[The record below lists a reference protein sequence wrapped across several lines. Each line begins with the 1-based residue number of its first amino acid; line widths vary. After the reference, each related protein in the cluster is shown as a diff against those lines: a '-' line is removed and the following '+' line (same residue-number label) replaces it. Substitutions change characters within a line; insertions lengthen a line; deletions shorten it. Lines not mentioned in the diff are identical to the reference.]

1 VWQCVYHG
9 DKVKPGFWKRDPA
22 TLPPPPPPKVKGARQ
37 IAGGRLLELTALQ
50 QLLASGNFDLD
61 GLWLANPKT
70 RKDVGERLGW
80 EHPQV
85 LQALLLLKE
94 PAAKTKGAVEDQNDY
109 VKSEWCE
116 VDAEVGKRW
125 VACDVYRMTI
135 DLVTLQRHRGGIEM
149 YFKFS
154 VEDDGSIT
162 IVMAS
167 CHPS

>member
-1 VWQCVYHG
+1 M
-9 DKVKPGFWKRDPA
+9 KPRFWKRDPA
-22 TLPPPPPPKVKGARQ
+22 TLPPPPAGTRPAGQRQ
-37 IAGGRLLELTALQ
+37 ISGGRLLELTQLQ
-50 QLLASGNFDLD
+50 ALLATGDFDLD
-61 GLWLANPKT
+61 ALWLANPKT
-70 RKDVGERLGW
+70 RKDVERLRW
-80 EHPQV
+80 EHGHV

-94 PAAKTKGAVEDQNDY
+94 PTAKSRGAVEDPNDY

-125 VACDVYRMTI
+125 VACDVYRMTV
-135 DLVTLQRHRGGIEM
+135 DLVTLQRHRGGTEM

-154 VEDDGSIT
+154 VEDDGSVT